1 MIGNTYL
8 QLKLLKKKIP
18 FKALHPYK
26 DTRKVKYFQKLS
38 NKKNY
43 FTFKFKSNSITNF
56 SNSFRGQISLKDTI
70 FLVKKVL
77 MHIHF
82 LSGTNLFIFLFSQI
96 LQYIEWAAQQRF
108 CVLAQPIC
116 REQEESQPNFTFH
129 YTLSKITVDF
139 IQ

>member
-8 QLKLLKKKIP
+8 QLKLLKRKIP
-18 FKALHPYK
+18 FKALRPYK

-38 NKKNY
+38 NKENY
-43 FTFKFKSNSITNF
+43 FTFKFNSNSTTNF

-96 LQYIEWAAQQRF
+96 L
-108 CVLAQPIC
+108 
-116 REQEESQPNFTFH
+116 
-129 YTLSKITVDF
+129 
-139 IQ
+139 